1 MVDISDAFVVGVWF
15 FDQNCFGYVGEDIIF
30 SHPHSGKYPELQMP
44 CGWRM
49 EAFPLPVRGS

>member
-30 SHPHSGKYPELQMP
+30 GVLE
-44 CGWRM
+44 CGCGCGCFSKCFSLRK
-49 EAFPLPVRGS
+49 VCQ